1 MKITAIVVQALIL
14 VAAWYL
20 IANRIE
26 ANTYFGSVSYNVD
39 VIAENI
45 RWIML
50 GAACLSIFNIWASC
64 VAFSVTTVSVLVY
77 HKLPAHNENTSS
89 VILISA
95 LVSLDVQGDSYGDV
109 SPPGPS
115 IFFPSIF
122 VHSMN
127 SFVLL

>member
-50 GAACLSIFNIWASC
+50 GAACLSIFNIWVWWPKARK
-64 VAFSVTTVSVLVY
+64 VV
-77 HKLPAHNENTSS
+77 NTSS
-89 VILISA
+89 EKAQEVTNA
-95 LVSLDVQGDSYGDV
+95 ETDKAKDQDPVVPKMD
-109 SPPGPS
+109 
-115 IFFPSIF
+115 
-122 VHSMN
+122 
-127 SFVLL
+127 

>member
-50 GAACLSIFNIWASC
+50 GAACLSIINLWVWWPKSP
-64 VAFSVTTVSVLVY
+64 THKTVGDN
-77 HKLPAHNENTSS
+77 ANTK
-89 VILISA
+89 SA
-95 LVSLDVQGDSYGDV
+95 ESAEADKAIDRDPKTPTLD
-109 SPPGPS
+109 
-115 IFFPSIF
+115 
-122 VHSMN
+122 
-127 SFVLL
+127 

>member
-50 GAACLSIFNIWASC
+50 GAACLSIFNIWVWWPKARK
-64 VAFSVTTVSVLVY
+64 VV
-77 HKLPAHNENTSS
+77 NTSS
-89 VILISA
+89 EKAQEVTNAETDKAKAEDPI
-95 LVSLDVQGDSYGDV
+95 VPKMD
-109 SPPGPS
+109 
-115 IFFPSIF
+115 
-122 VHSMN
+122 
-127 SFVLL
+127 

>member
-50 GAACLSIFNIWASC
+50 GVACLSIFNIWVWWPSRKAVNTPAQTSTKE
-64 VAFSVTTVSVLVY
+64 VTKSVEAEEVKTEEKDPVVP
-77 HKLPAHNENTSS
+77 KM
-89 VILISA
+89 
-95 LVSLDVQGDSYGDV
+95 D
-109 SPPGPS
+109 
-115 IFFPSIF
+115 
-122 VHSMN
+122 
-127 SFVLL
+127 

>member
-50 GAACLSIFNIWASC
+50 GAAVL
-64 VAFSVTTVSVLVY
+64 SVLNLWVWWP
-77 HKLPAHNENTSS
+77 KAQVTSTS
-89 VILISA
+89 EAPTAEGTKSA
-95 LVSLDVQGDSYGDV
+95 AVSTEVKDKDPVVPKMD
-109 SPPGPS
+109 
-115 IFFPSIF
+115 
-122 VHSMN
+122 
-127 SFVLL
+127 